1 MQEASRLPDKNPR
14 ADLNLRVK
22 AHAAATV
29 LAYALTSGHLG
40 AKGLGVVME
49 AVDEGGKEGRL
60 LQSAGRI
67 RQSESDRADRREDGL
82 VPSSAT
88 NEWSSRLP
96 VQSSSEFV
104 ANQVENQH
112 SGHQFKIAR
121 QKKSRRIRV
130 SPPPTPAFH
139 YFIYFSKNFLA
150 SDIINLDRARYC

>member
-1 MQEASRLPDKNPR
+1 MQEASRLPNKNPR
-14 ADLNLRVK
+14 ADQNLRVK

-49 AVDEGGKEGRL
+49 AVDEGGKERRL

-96 VQSSSEFV
+96 VQSSSQFV
-104 ANQVENQH
+104 ANQVDNQH

-121 QKKSRRIRV
+121 QKIETNSSLPSSHPR
-130 SPPPTPAFH
+130 AFH